1 MGERIERQHWW
12 RDYVAHWERRRRVVH
27 DGLTVPQKQA
37 KESWEAAVAFRA
49 YLRAQVDQGDS
60 GT

>member
-1 MGERIERQHWW
+1 
-12 RDYVAHWERRRRVVH
+12 VVH